1 MQIMKP
7 KLINIEI
14 LNDYKIKLSYS
25 NNEIRAFDFAP
36 HLYIG
41 RYVELQDL
49 SLFNTAKI
57 VSNTIEW
64 DTEIDIDPNTLYIKS
79 ELISYNHLDKNHLEE
94 LELV

>member
-1 MQIMKP
+1 
-7 KLINIEI
+7 
-14 LNDYKIKLSYS
+14 
-25 NNEIRAFDFAP
+25 
-36 HLYIG
+36 
-41 RYVELQDL
+41 L